1 MREDVAIIA
10 AKIAGAVGGD
20 LYSIRMQNA
29 SIVREHAIHLYMQV
43 GNLRF
48 LKNYKDIKYV
58 DMLRNEIEKF
68 QMLSTASVGS
78 FDGTNHLWD
87 ERKLV
92 NPPVAIQPDAAEHN
106 SEDDFFEPNF
116 FLKTTTTSGFGL
128 ASFEMSKN
136 YCMD

>member
-1 MREDVAIIA
+1 MEDVAIIA

-68 QMLSTASVGS
+68 QMLSTAWVGS
-78 FDGTNHLWD
+78 FDGTNHLWE

-92 NPPVAIQPDAAEHN
+92 N
-106 SEDDFFEPNF
+106 
-116 FLKTTTTSGFGL
+116 
-128 ASFEMSKN
+128 
-136 YCMD
+136 